1 MHFLHHVL
9 SALTAAAALA
19 AATGSAAAAASSPTG
34 AAEPA
39 PAAASAASTST
50 STAPASTTAGLPT
63 LRCGWFVNPTPG
75 NAWLID
81 RDGEWVIGLQGGH
94 QADGDWPTFSAARWV
109 RDNGH
114 YGHGCACLRM
124 TTDPHTRQVLRID
137 EAASRPLAVCRRDRR
152 LPRP

>member
-39 PAAASAASTST
+39 PAAASATAAS
-50 STAPASTTAGLPT
+50 PA

-124 TTDPHTRQVLRID
+124 TADPHTRQVLRID

>member
-9 SALTAAAALA
+9 SALCRSAALA
-19 AATGSAAAAASSPTG
+19 ATLGAMMVGTATASAAAA
-34 AAEPA
+34 
-39 PAAASAASTST
+39 
-50 STAPASTTAGLPT
+50 PT
-63 LRCGWFVNPTPG
+63 LRCGWFINPTPG

-114 YGHGCACLRM
+114 YGHGCACLRL
-124 TTDPHTRQVLRID
+124 TADPHTRQVLRID
-137 EAASRPLAVCRRDRR
+137 EAVSRPLAVCRRDRR

>member
-39 PAAASAASTST
+39 PAAASATAAS
-50 STAPASTTAGLPT
+50 PA

-94 QADGDWPTFSAARWV
+94 QADGDWPIFSAARWV

-124 TTDPHTRQVLRID
+124 TADPHTRQVLRID